1 MLEPGPYRLHLLHV
15 HFGPMDLTT
24 MIHQEAVGRLVEGA
38 EEDLIPLADSY
49 FDPERTE
56 NASGCKT
63 SNTVAVKMSGCD
75 R

>member
-1 MLEPGPYRLHLLHV
+1 MG
-15 HFGPMDLTT
+15 
-24 MIHQEAVGRLVEGA
+24 QLVEGA